1 MVRSST
7 SSLADDYYNYASD
20 AQSDDS
26 YHRQQ
31 DSFPLPP
38 TSTSHP
44 NNNNP
49 HAHLKKHSSLA
60 HITAPSF
67 SAFRSQTSGIPI
79 IASRHRS
86 LLPSPRPT
94 SSSAAERSSPRL
106 TDLASRPLS
115 LDSPVPRQPNGLAYI
130 FTPPLTQESVGKRD
144 RYVVPICSDSHV
156 TRADLTFFIQAFIR
170 PAAARARSFR
180 LN

>member
-1 MVRSST
+1 MARSST

-38 TSTSHP
+38 TSTSTSHP
-44 NNNNP
+44 NNNP
-49 HAHLKKHSSLA
+49 HAALKKHSSLA

-79 IASRHRS
+79 IASRHQS

-94 SSSAAERSSPRL
+94 SSSAAEHPSPRL
-106 TDLASRPLS
+106 ADLASRPLS

-144 RYVVPICSDSHV
+144 RYVVHH
-156 TRADLTFFIQAFIR
+156 AL
-170 PAAARARSFR
+170 
-180 LN
+180 

>member
-38 TSTSHP
+38 RSQLQPQSDSH
-44 NNNNP
+44 
-49 HAHLKKHSSLA
+49 AGVKKQSSLA
-60 HITAPSF
+60 QITVPSF
-67 SAFRSQTSGIPI
+67 SAFRSQTSGIPTT
-79 IASRHRS
+79 ATRQHGS

-94 SSSAAERSSPRL
+94 SFSAAEQASPRL
-106 TDLASRPLS
+106 AEPVSRPLS
-115 LDSPVPRQPNGLAYI
+115 LDSPLPRQPSGLAYI
-130 FTPPLTQESVGKRD
+130 LTPPLTEESVGKRD
-144 RYVVPICSDSHV
+144 R
-156 TRADLTFFIQAFIR
+156 
-170 PAAARARSFR
+170 
-180 LN
+180 

>member
-38 TSTSHP
+38 RSQVQST
-44 NNNNP
+44 P
-49 HAHLKKHSSLA
+49 HAGVKKQSSLA
-60 HITAPSF
+60 QITVPSF
-67 SAFRSQTSGIPI
+67 SAFRSQTSGIPTT
-79 IASRHRS
+79 ATRKHNS

-94 SSSAAERSSPRL
+94 SFSAAEQASPRL
-106 TDLASRPLS
+106 VEPVSRPLS
-115 LDSPVPRQPNGLAYI
+115 LDSPLPRQPSGLAYI
-130 FTPPLTQESVGKRD
+130 LTPPLTEESVGKRD
-144 RYVVPICSDSHV
+144 RYVYWHV
-156 TRADLTFFIQAFIR
+156 FTSPCCMR
-170 PAAARARSFR
+170 
-180 LN
+180 